1 MELYNAIDELKNNES
16 TCFIDETMLP
26 LENLQLGDDEDVDNA
41 LTDTVLNLV
50 DSDGV
55 LLKKELTIPET
66 IEDLMNELL
75 CEESFQC
82 LPECEFLAYSLA
94 RDYFKTPISD
104 EELSELKDIIRI
116 KSNEK
121 ERLAKLKKKGKS
133 KIAGIIFESKKT
145 IIDFN

>member
-1 MELYNAIDELKNNES
+1 MKLYDAINELKNNES
-16 TCFIDETMLP
+16 NCFIDETMLL
-26 LENLQLGDDEDVDNA
+26 LENLQLGDDEDLDNT
-41 LTDTVLNLV
+41 LTDTLLSLV

-55 LLKKELTIPET
+55 LLKNKLMIPET

-104 EELSELKDIIRI
+104 EELSELRDIIRI

-121 ERLAKLKKKGKS
+121 ERLANLKKKAIKV
-133 KIAGIIFESKKT
+133 K
-145 IIDFN
+145 